1 MPSEHYFEGR
11 DFEKHAVLHDE
22 CKSIFG
28 FDQIDSDGGTD
39 TKGDII
45 GIKDNH
51 RIHVSVKYVSG
62 VNTQVHLPTLQSL
75 SKSLDMPDSIRDK
88 LDRFLG
94 TNDLA
99 EWNTWKQGIVLNSD
113 ELKYRRINS
122 QHINNWAEVEHW
134 FNTNKR
140 KIAVLLLQSLNDED
154 PAPYMIWA
162 NKKTGGYQAID
173 VNKLVDWIEEKC
185 TWITMPKG
193 TVLRC
198 VAPVEI
204 GKKKAKPIL
213 WMQMKNSGGP
223 ADGYNHSPQFHLVQH
238 WPKEFIIHENT
249 SIRF

>member
-1 MPSEHYFEGR
+1 MPSEQYFEGR
-11 DFEKHAVLHDE
+11 DFEKHTVLHNE
-22 CKSIFG
+22 CKNIFG
-28 FDQIDSDGGTD
+28 FDTIDSDGGTD
-39 TKGDII
+39 TKGDIV
-45 GIKDNH
+45 GIKDQQ

-62 VNTQVHLPTLQSL
+62 ANTQVHLPTLQSL
-75 SKSLDMPDSIRDK
+75 AASLEMPNSVKNK
-88 LDRFLG
+88 LDQFLG
-94 TNDLA
+94 TNNLG
-99 EWNTWKQGIVLNSD
+99 EWAQWSQGVNLNAD

-122 QHINNWAEVEHW
+122 HHIDNWQEVEQW
-134 FNTNKR
+134 FNSNRK
-140 KIAVLLLQSLNDED
+140 KIAVLLLQSLNNED

-173 VNKLVDWIEEKC
+173 VNKLVEWITEKC

-198 VAPVEI
+198 VAPVEV
-204 GKKKAKPIL
+204 GRKRPRPVL

-223 ADGYNHSPQFHLVQH
+223 ADGYNHCPQFHLVQS